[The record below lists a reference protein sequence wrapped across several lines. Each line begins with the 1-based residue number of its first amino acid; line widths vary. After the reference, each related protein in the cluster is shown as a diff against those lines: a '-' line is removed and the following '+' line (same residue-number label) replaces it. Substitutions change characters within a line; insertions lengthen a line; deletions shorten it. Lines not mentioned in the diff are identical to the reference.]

1 MDTLPAV
8 SCVCTYISILK
19 SGIPSKIKELR
30 FLMDNLHNRLNLDSG
45 KKNKIYQ
52 HSSKVHLE
60 TTKIAKFGID
70 ILQYI
75 L

>member
-52 HSSKVHLE
+52 FGIS
-60 TTKIAKFGID
+60 IKFGID
-70 ILQYI
+70 ILQYM

>member
-19 SGIPSKIKELR
+19 SAIPSKIKELR
-30 FLMDNLHNRLNLDSG
+30 FLMDNLYNRLNLDSG

-52 HSSKVHLE
+52 FGIS
-60 TTKIAKFGID
+60 IKFGID
-70 ILQYI
+70 IFYSTCCKEE
-75 L
+75 